1 MKNPI
6 LEKAFKSLKKINPD
20 AEFLNNS
27 TLSTITGYVDT
38 GSYALNAIIS
48 GKIKEGGVPKGRITG
63 FSGPSGCGKTLIIN
77 KIFGNAQRHHGM
89 IPVMWDTEGAVDR
102 RAAEGVGCDVNNY
115 IWNSADTIEQCRND
129 MVKFLD
135 EIIADPDMK
144 GKFIFAIDSLG
155 NLINAK
161 ELQDISKDKDS
172 ADMGLRA
179 RAMKSLMRTLSNKAS
194 KAQVPILF
202 SNHIYDD
209 PSAMFPSLIKNQG
222 GGKGPIYLSTVLV
235 QMAMTQNKDEEDE
248 NKKIAIANK
257 VSGITM
263 SAMTVKN
270 RIVPPFLKTE
280 LELNFKTG
288 LDKYSGL
295 EVMAIAYDVVK
306 QTGATYQL
314 PNGTKLGY
322 FKQWRK
328 NTELWENTIIPELQK
343 KLDIEL
349 TYSTDNI
356 DQNDEEDSE
365 ED

>member
-77 KIFGNAQRHHGM
+77 KIFGNAQKHHGM

-135 EIIADPDMK
+135 EIIADPEMR

-194 KAQVPILF
+194 
-202 SNHIYDD
+202 
-209 PSAMFPSLIKNQG
+209 IKNQG